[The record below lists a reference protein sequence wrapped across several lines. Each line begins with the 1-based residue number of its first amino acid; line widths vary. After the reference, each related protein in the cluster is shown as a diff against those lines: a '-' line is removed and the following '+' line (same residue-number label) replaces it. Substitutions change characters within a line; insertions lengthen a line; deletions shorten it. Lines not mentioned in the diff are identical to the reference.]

1 MGGIA
6 IERMDHIQIN
16 VTDLA
21 RAKRFY
27 AEVLGLAEVPRPES
41 FDFAGA
47 WYRIGEVDLHLVV
60 RPPEPDSED
69 HFCLWTADVH
79 GAASNLERRGQEV
92 AWQRKYKIRGVD
104 RFFVRDPDRNR
115 IEIQGPDGRGNRA
128 GKSRAR
134 RVASP

>member
-1 MGGIA
+1 MTIA
-6 IERMDHIQIN
+6 IVRLDHIQIN

-27 AEVLGLAEVPRPES
+27 GEVLGLEEAPRPES

-69 HFCLWTADVH
+69 HFCLWVADVH
-79 GAASNLERRGQEV
+79 GTAAALEARGETRRLAGPVQDRRRRPLLHPRPRRQPHRGAGAGRHRPV
-92 AWQRKYKIRGVD
+92 AL
-104 RFFVRDPDRNR
+104 
-115 IEIQGPDGRGNRA
+115 E
-128 GKSRAR
+128 
-134 RVASP
+134 

>member
-92 AWQRKYKIRGVD
+92 ACTRGS
-104 RFFVRDPDRNR
+104 R
-115 IEIQGPDGRGNRA
+115 GR
-128 GKSRAR
+128 
-134 RVASP
+134 

>member
-1 MGGIA
+1 MGGISV
-6 IERMDHIQIN
+6 ERMDPLQIN

-27 AEVLGLAEVPRPES
+27 GEVLELEEAPRPES

-69 HFCLWTADVH
+69 HFCLWVADVQRRRRP
-79 GAASNLERRGQEV
+79 SRRG
-92 AWQRKYKIRGVD
+92 A
-104 RFFVRDPDRNR
+104 
-115 IEIQGPDGRGNRA
+115 
-128 GKSRAR
+128 S
-134 RVASP
+134 ASPGRIGTR